1 MYNSISLVLFGS
13 QHFMKILKSITAYT
27 MVKLKSFFDSLV
39 QRDLHVNNCNF
50 YIEESL
56 KLGVWGWDI
65 HIFAMSISLRRS
77 INVYNHIGKSNEELV
92 GGQAYCGVNI
102 TQFDALLLLYE
113 NNNHYNYY
121 NGILKRKQCVTN
133 YFPQIKFLVKNYKIL
148 LNEY

>member
-1 MYNSISLVLFGS
+1 
-13 QHFMKILKSITAYT
+13 

-50 YIEESL
+50 YIAESL
-56 KLGVWGWDI
+56 KLGVWGRDI
-65 HIFAMSISLRRS
+65 HIFPLSIALRRS

-102 TQFDALLLLYE
+102 TQFEPLLLLYE
-113 NNNHYNYY
+113 NNNHF

-133 YFPQIKFLVKNYKIL
+133 YFRQIEVFSQKL
-148 LNEY
+148 